1 MIRTLLVD
9 DDFMAVSVHR
19 EFLARIPG
27 FDVVGEATT
36 GARALELVRDLRPD
50 LVVLDM
56 YLPDIPG
63 SEVLQRIRLS
73 EHHDVDVIAIT
84 SAKDVAILRNA
95 MRFGV
100 VQYIVKPFTF
110 GTFKERFERYASAQ
124 ARMQSMQE
132 PGQGDV
138 DRVYGLLRVAGE
150 DSLPKGIA
158 APTLEVVSEILRGSP
173 HGVSATE
180 LAERAGFS
188 AGVARRYLRFLSKS
202 GSVTFTVRYG
212 AAGRPEHIYRW
223 AR

>member
-1 MIRTLLVD
+1 MIRTLIVD

-19 EFLARIPG
+19 AFLTRIPG
-27 FDVVGEATT
+27 FEVVGEATT
-36 GARALELVRDLRPD
+36 GARALELVEELRPD

-63 SEVLQRIRLS
+63 SDVLQRIRAS
-73 EHHDVDVIAIT
+73 SHRDVDVIAIT
-84 SAKDVAILRNA
+84 SAKDVDILRNA

-110 GTFKERFERYASAQ
+110 GTFQERFERYASVQ
-124 ARMQSMQE
+124 ARMQAMQE

-138 DRVYGLLRVAGE
+138 DRVYGLLRTAGE
-150 DSLPKGIA
+150 DALPKGIA
-158 APTLEVVSEILRGSP
+158 APTLDVVSGILRDSV

-180 LAERAGFS
+180 LAEQAGFS

-223 AR
+223 SR

>member
-27 FDVVGEATT
+27 FEVVGEATN
-36 GARALELVRDLRPD
+36 GRLAIEMVESLRPD

-63 SEVLQRIRLS
+63 SEVLQRIRAS
-73 EHHDVDVIAIT
+73 QHREVDVIAIT
-84 SAKDVAILRNA
+84 SAKDVDILRNA

-110 GTFKERFERYASAQ
+110 GSFKERFERYASAQ
-124 ARMQSMQE
+124 ARMQGMRE

-138 DRVYGLLRVAGE
+138 DRVYGLLRTAGE
-150 DSLPKGIA
+150 ESLPKGIA
-158 APTLEVVSEILRGSP
+158 APTLEIVSDILRGSSQ
-173 HGVSATE
+173 GLSAAD
-180 LAERAGFS
+180 LAESAGFS
-188 AGVARRYLRFLSKS
+188 TGVARRYLRFLSKS